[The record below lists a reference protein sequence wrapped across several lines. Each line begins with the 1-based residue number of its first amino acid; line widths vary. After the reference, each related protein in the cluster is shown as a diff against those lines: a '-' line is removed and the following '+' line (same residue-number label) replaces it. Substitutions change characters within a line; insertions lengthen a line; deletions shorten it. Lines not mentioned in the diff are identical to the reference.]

1 MVKKK
6 SKIIYNLKITY
17 IIMTQSIFTGCIFAL
32 FSHFLIILFY
42 FSGISYIKL
51 LITENTMHIEEP

>member
-1 MVKKK
+1 MVKKYT

-17 IIMTQSIFTGCIFAL
+17 IIMTQSTFSGYIFAL

-42 FSGISYIKL
+42 FSGISEIKL
-51 LITENTMHIEEP
+51 LITENTMHIEE